1 MVDIFSGTAK
11 DAVQSQ
17 MNGMVLQLAKLL
29 GTVFL
34 AGIIVGV
41 LLEIVPIQVP
51 RPVKNFLI
59 TVVSLIAF
67 YYAIQWYLG

>member
-11 DAVQSQ
+11 DAMQSQ
-17 MNGMVLQLAKLL
+17 MKGMALQLAKLL

-59 TVVSLIAF
+59 NVVSLIAF
-67 YYAIQWYLG
+67 YYAIQ

>member
-11 DAVQSQ
+11 DAMQSQ
-17 MNGMVLQLAKLL
+17 MNGMALQLAKLL

-59 TVVSLIAF
+59 NVVSLIAF
-67 YYAIQWYLG
+67 YYAIQ